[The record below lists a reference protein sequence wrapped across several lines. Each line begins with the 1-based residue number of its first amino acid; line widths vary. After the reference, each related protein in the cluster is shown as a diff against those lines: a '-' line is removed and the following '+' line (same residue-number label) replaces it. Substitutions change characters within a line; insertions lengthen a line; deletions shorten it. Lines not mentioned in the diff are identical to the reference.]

1 MTDAT
6 VNRRETTVDH
16 PDVIIFPPVI
26 PLSTLAIACA
36 LQWLAPLGLI
46 AGMDPVWR
54 FALLRNGTNVNPLWP
69 TTALVTEGVFERT
82 RNPLSRCPATSR
94 DVR

>member
-36 LQWLAPLGLI
+36 CNGWRRLG
-46 AGMDPVWR
+46 
-54 FALLRNGTNVNPLWP
+54 
-69 TTALVTEGVFERT
+69 
-82 RNPLSRCPATSR
+82 
-94 DVR
+94 